1 MNRIIRTNKIDSYL
15 GSYRVNRDV
24 DVIDWWK
31 NNQATYPR
39 LTKIHSKDWRE
50 IFSVSM
56 QRQFQQSD
64 FSKAGLIIR
73 KYRNRLNNK
82 SVRLL

>member
-39 LTKIHSKDWRE
+39 LTKIHSKD
-50 IFSVSM
+50 
-56 QRQFQQSD
+56 
-64 FSKAGLIIR
+64 
-73 KYRNRLNNK
+73 
-82 SVRLL
+82 